1 VKSIVHF
8 RLDAENDVADAAA
21 WYETQK
27 AGLGAEFLDEIL
39 STCSAIAENPEIYPL
54 VHRKARRAVIHK
66 FPFGIFYRMENGLV
80 TIVAVMHGSRDPN
93 KWKNR
98 T

>member
-8 RLDAENDVADAAA
+8 RPDAETDVADAAA
-21 WYETQK
+21 WYENQS

-39 STCSAIAENPEIYPL
+39 ASCNGIAENPQMYPAL
-54 VHRKARRAVIHK
+54 HRNTRRVVIHK
-66 FPFGIFYRMENGLV
+66 FPFGIYYRVENELV
-80 TIVAVMHGSRDPN
+80 TIIAVMHGSRDPN
-93 KWKNR
+93 SWKSR

>member
-1 VKSIVHF
+1 MKSVVHF
-8 RLDAENDVADAAA
+8 RQDAETDVADAAA
-21 WYETQK
+21 WYENQS

-39 STCSAIAENPEIYPL
+39 TTCNSIAENPQMYPVL
-54 VHRKARRAVIHK
+54 HRHTRRAVIHK
-66 FPFGIFYRMENGLV
+66 FPFGLYYRVDSGLV

-93 KWKNR
+93 NWQKR

>member
-8 RLDAENDVADAAA
+8 RPDAETDIANAAA
-21 WYETQK
+21 WYETQG

-39 STCSAIAENPEIYPL
+39 ATCNSIAENPQIYPH
-54 VHRKARRAVIHK
+54 VHRGARRAVIHK
-66 FPFGIFYRMENGLV
+66 FPFGIYYKIESGLV
-80 TIVAVMHGSRDPN
+80 TIIAVMHGSRDPN

>member
-8 RLDAENDVADAAA
+8 RQDAETDVADAAA
-21 WYETQK
+21 WYENQS

-39 STCSAIAENPEIYPL
+39 TTCNIIAENPQMYPVL
-54 VHRKARRAVIHK
+54 YRGTRRAVIHK
-66 FPFGIFYRMENGLV
+66 FPFGIYYRAENDLV
-80 TIVAVMHGSRDPN
+80 IIVGVMHASRDPN
-93 KWKNR
+93 KWKKR

>member
-1 VKSIVHF
+1 MKSVVHF
-8 RLDAENDVADAAA
+8 RQDAETDVADAAA
-21 WYETQK
+21 WYENQS

-39 STCSAIAENPEIYPL
+39 VTCNSIAENPQMYPVL
-54 VHRKARRAVIHK
+54 HRNTRRAVIHK
-66 FPFGIFYRMENGLV
+66 FPFGLYYRVESGLV

-93 KWKNR
+93 KWQKR

>member
-1 VKSIVHF
+1 MKSVVHF
-8 RLDAENDVADAAA
+8 RQDAETDVADAAA
-21 WYETQK
+21 WYENQS

-39 STCSAIAENPEIYPL
+39 ATCNSIAENPQMYPVL
-54 VHRKARRAVIHK
+54 HRDTRRAVIHK
-66 FPFGIFYRMENGLV
+66 FPFGLYFRVENGLV

-93 KWKNR
+93 KWQKR